1 MVYFKRIYGL
11 FCPVCPLDFLCVETT
26 AVNSTT
32 GLCSFGVL
40 VSNLYIVV
48 SCFTRSMIVR
58 SIS

>member
-1 MVYFKRIYGL
+1 MR
-11 FCPVCPLDFLCVETT
+11 PLDFLCVETT